1 MEIGAIVF
9 KFFLLSN
16 PVGNSPAIVSLLKGI
31 DFHRQK
37 RIMLRESFF
46 ALLIGIFFLYMGKTF
61 LGLLG
66 VEQYT
71 LSLCSGML
79 LFLVAFEMI
88 FPRHDNDV
96 QQESLKREPFI
107 VPIATPLISGPS
119 FMTIVMLYAA
129 QEPHLKVLS
138 AMCIAWIGVT
148 AVLCSAP
155 YLQKVLG
162 NRGLVALEQL
172 MGMLLAMMAV
182 ETAISGLHVYISQI
196 SN

>member
-1 MEIGAIVF
+1 MDISTIVL
-9 KFFLLSN
+9 KFFLLAN

-37 RIMLRESFF
+37 RIMIRESIISFF
-46 ALLIGIFFLYMGKTF
+46 IGVFFLYMGKTF
-61 LGLLG
+61 LGLVG
-66 VEQYT
+66 VQQYT

-88 FPRHDNDV
+88 FPRHEHDV
-96 QQESLKREPFI
+96 QQEAVKREPFI

-119 FMTIVMLYAA
+119 FMTIVMLYSA
-129 QEPHLKVLS
+129 QEPHLKVLW
-138 AMCIAWIGVT
+138 AMCITWIGVT

-155 YLQKVLG
+155 YLQRVLG
-162 NRGLVALEQL
+162 NRGLTALEQF

-182 ETAISGLHVYISQI
+182 ETAISGLNIYIAQLTK
-196 SN
+196 